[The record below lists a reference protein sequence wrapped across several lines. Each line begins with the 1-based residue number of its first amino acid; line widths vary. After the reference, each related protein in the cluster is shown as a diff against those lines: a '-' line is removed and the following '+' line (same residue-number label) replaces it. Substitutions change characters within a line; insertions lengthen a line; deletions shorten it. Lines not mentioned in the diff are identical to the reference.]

1 MDATRLERVW
11 VKKLRDAT
19 LDAIKGGSPDK
30 DLDEL
35 VKWLDDIKIWR
46 QAIFFLHFFL
56 ELWEWLHALLVAG
69 EWTLKREREKEEE
82 ETKAEC
88 DKT

>member
-35 VKWLDDIKIWR
+35 VKWLDDIKIWK
-46 QAIFFLHFFL
+46 ASDFFSSFL
-56 ELWEWLHALLVAG
+56 FG
-69 EWTLKREREKEEE
+69 TLGMIACTLGGRWMDLKTRERERGGGNESRMW
-82 ETKAEC
+82 
-88 DKT
+88 